1 MLNRDQRRSLRNLP
15 EDQAKKLKADL
26 STINERMR
34 KPILPRALEEMA
46 RAMNERN
53 QHDRT

>member
-1 MLNRDQRRSLRNLP
+1 MLNRDQRLSLRKEN
-15 EDQAKKLKADL
+15 QATKKLKADL
-26 STINERMR
+26 SAIIERTR
-34 KPILPRALEEMA
+34 KPILPKALEEMA